1 MSCLGFI
8 IFFIT
13 VSIIFGPTG
22 SIIFVIIFLIS
33 SFING
38 LDNFRVRIEK
48 TNKNPFYDPFVDIL
62 SIFSYISLLDGVVSK
77 DEVDYVKSFLLSLY
91 PNDLQRVQNLMN
103 VYKNFN
109 ENPEK
114 LNIDISIENINRSAR
129 YEEKLSIF
137 SLIVELSLK
146 SKRNDTIKN
155 TLFQIGKKLNLNI
168 YDINSILN
176 YYDGHFKK
184 GLDQKK
190 RWYSILGVSENSS
203 DEEVKRA
210 YRELV
215 KKTHPDK
222 LRNMPE
228 NVVKDAENR
237 FKEINEAYNNIKI
250 ERGFS

>member
-8 IFFIT
+8 ILFIL
-13 VSIIFGPTG
+13 VSIFFGPAG
-22 SIIFVIIFLIS
+22 SIVLAIIYIIS
-33 SFING
+33 FFANG
-38 LDNFRVRIEK
+38 YTNPNVG
-48 TNKNPFYDPFVDIL
+48 NKNTNGNTFYDPFIDIL
-62 SIFSYISLLDGVVSK
+62 SIFSYISLLDGIVSK
-77 DEVDYVKSFLLSLY
+77 DEVDYVKNFLLSLY

-103 VYKNFN
+103 IYKDFN
-109 ENPEK
+109 ENPK
-114 LNIDISIENINRSAR
+114 TFNIDLSIENINRSAR
-129 YEEKLSIF
+129 YEEKLAIF

-146 SKRNDTIKN
+146 SKKSDKTRN

-176 YYDGHFKK
+176 FYDDHFRKNF
-184 GLDQKK
+184 DQRK
-190 RWYSILGVSENSS
+190 RWYYILGISENSS

>member
-8 IFFIT
+8 ILFIII
-13 VSIIFGPTG
+13 SFIFGPAG
-22 SIIFVIIFLIS
+22 SIIFVIIFTIS
-33 SFING
+33 SLLNG
-38 LDNFRVRIEK
+38 LDNLSIR
-48 TNKNPFYDPFVDIL
+48 NKNTNQNSFYDPFIDIL

-91 PNDLQRVQNLMN
+91 PNNLQRVQYLMN
-103 VYKNFN
+103 QYKKFN
-109 ENPEK
+109 ENPE
-114 LNIDISIENINRSAR
+114 LINIDLSIGNINRSAG

-137 SLIVELSLK
+137 SLIVDLSLK
-146 SKRNDTIKN
+146 SKRSDTIRS
-155 TLFQIGKKLNLNI
+155 TLFQIGSKLKLNT

-176 YYDGHFKK
+176 YYDSHFKK
-184 GLDQKK
+184 GIDQRK
-190 RWYSILGVSENSS
+190 RWYSILGVSEDSS

-228 NVVKDAENR
+228 NVIKDAENR

-250 ERGFS
+250 ERGLS